1 MQKYSARDIMV
12 MSPEQL
18 WALPDTKHMLIFDDG
33 DAITTTARRTI
44 FSAYLWEFH
53 RLYPQTKLLSKHH
66 IQDARL
72 GSRTHLDILGNC
84 MWDAYDAYDSNLDIA
99 ELTRIAYE
107 VTNRLYNDFTYNL
120 EAYVSSV
127 SILDF
132 IEVMDHPE
140 IKKANDSVKPT
151 ESSINQTYDII
162 ETVLKDPKALVRNP
176 IADAAK
182 SGLVSMGQVLQCVGP
197 RGYVTDIDSTI
208 FRRPIMVGYVEGFSK
223 LYDSLIESRS
233 AAKATSFSRDH
244 VSDAEYFNRKMQ
256 LLAET
261 FRRVHGVAEVADGML
276 MNISKDPS
284 KKDCGSKAYRSI
296 RLRSSD
302 LRMLAGKYHLT
313 TEGELRPIRESDRH
327 LVGKMVKVRS
337 VFDCRLDDRE
347 GVCAT
352 CFGELASS
360 IPGITNVGHLCAT
373 QLCEMVSQS
382 VLSTKHLDHSSTVDE
397 LPLTDYERNYLR
409 LGADPNH
416 IGLAASL
423 KGKDIHLVISSSEA
437 ENLSDIQ
444 HTEDVRELSLARISE
459 LTDIVLIFNKGKK
472 NEDRVPL
479 PVSIG
484 SRKSSMNHKL
494 LEYIKLRGWSLTGEG
509 DYVIDLKD
517 WSQEDT
523 LFELALRHINMLDFM
538 DSIEHMVKSTGRNSK
553 MKTLRD
559 FDDPWTALLDLY
571 ELVSSK
577 LSVNVVHLEL
587 IILSTM
593 IVSSEEYNYN
603 IPLPGEPFEFGAY
616 EQIMSMRSIVP
627 RLAYKRQEPD
637 LYNPRSYIFTN
648 RPSHLLDTIFSE

>member
-1 MQKYSARDIMV
+1 MHKYSARDILA

-18 WALPDTKHMLIFDDG
+18 WALPEGQMLVVFDDG
-33 DAITTTARRTI
+33 DAIETTTRRTI
-44 FSAYLWEFH
+44 FSAYLWEYH
-53 RLYPQTKLLSKHH
+53 RLYPKVPLTRHHH
-66 IQDARL
+66 IGDRRL
-72 GSRTHLDILGNC
+72 GNRTHLDILGKC
-84 MWDAYDAYDSNLDIA
+84 LWDTYDVHAGTLDLA
-99 ELTRIAYE
+99 DLTRIAYE
-107 VTNRLYNDFTYNL
+107 TTNRLYNDFTYNL

-140 IKKANDSVKPT
+140 IKKANAAAKPT
-151 ESSINQTYDII
+151 ESSINQTYDAI
-162 ETVLKDPKALVRNP
+162 ESVLRDPKALLRNP
-176 IADAAK
+176 VADAAK
-182 SGLVSMGQVLQCVGP
+182 SGLVSMGQILQCVGP

-208 FRRPIMVGYVEGFSK
+208 FRRPILTGYVEGFSK

-244 VSDAEYFNRKMQ
+244 VADAEYFNRKMQ
-256 LLAET
+256 LLTET

-284 KKDCGSKAYRSI
+284 KRDCGSKVYRNI

-302 LRMLAGKYHLT
+302 LRMLSGKYHLT
-313 TEGELRPIRESDRH
+313 TDNELKPILETDRH
-327 LVGKMVKVRS
+327 LVGKQLKVRS
-337 VFDCRLDDRE
+337 VFDCRLEDRE

-352 CFGELASS
+352 CFGELALS

-397 LPLTDYERNYLR
+397 LPLTDYERKYLR

-423 KGKDIHLVISSSEA
+423 KGKSIHLVISSDEA

-444 HTEDVRELSLARISE
+444 HTDNVKELSLSRISE
-459 LTDIVLIFNKGKK
+459 LTDIVLIVNKGKK
-472 NEDRVPL
+472 DETRVPL

-494 LEYIKLRGWSLTGEG
+494 LEYIKVRGWSLTGDG
-509 DYVIDLKD
+509 DYVVDLKD

-523 LFELALRHINMLDFM
+523 LFELALKHINMLDFM
-538 DSIEHMVKSTGRNSK
+538 DSIEHMVKATGRKPKLKS
-553 MKTLRD
+553 LRD
-559 FDDPWTALLDLY
+559 FDDPWAALLELY

-593 IVSSEEYNYN
+593 IVSSKDNNYN
-603 IPLPGEPFEFGAY
+603 IPLPGEPFEFGSY
-616 EQIMSMRSIVP
+616 EQTMSMRSMVP
-627 RLAYKRQEPD
+627 RLAYKKQEPE
-637 LYNPRSYIFTN
+637 LYNPKSYVFTD
-648 RPSHLLDTIFSE
+648 RPSHLLDAIFSE